1 MEPSVVTA
9 PDHTA
14 RPGWQD
20 RLRAAGIHLGLSV
33 LVAAL
38 AGTLVFL
45 LWYPYPY
52 REVSGGRELFQ
63 LVVAVDVVL
72 GPLITLAI
80 FDRAKA
86 WPVLRRD
93 LVVVAAVQLAGL
105 GYGLWTVEQARPIHL
120 VFEIDRFRVVH
131 AVDVPEELAGKAP
144 PEVRVAPLGG
154 PTLLSLR
161 AFRDQKE
168 SMEATLAALQGLPLS
183 ARPELWQPYEAGRA
197 DVLRAAAPV
206 AELKARFPQRVA
218 EIDAAL
224 QRAGR
229 DTNRTLYLPMMARK
243 TTGWTVLVDAATA
256 DVVGFLPLDSF

>member
-9 PDHTA
+9 PDHTVRA
-14 RPGWQD
+14 GWPD
-20 RLRAAGIHLGLSV
+20 RLRAAAIHLGLSL

-52 REVSGGRELFQ
+52 REVSGGRELFL

-80 FDRAKA
+80 FNRAKA

-93 LVVVAAVQLAGL
+93 LVTVAIVQLAGL
-105 GYGLWTVEQARPIHL
+105 AYGLWTVEQARPIHL
-120 VFEIDRFRVVH
+120 VFEIDRFRVIH
-131 AVDVPEELAGKAP
+131 AVDVPEELADKAP
-144 PEVRVAPLGG
+144 PQVRFAPLTG
-154 PTLLSLR
+154 PTPLSLR
-161 AFRDQKE
+161 PFRDQNE

-183 ARPELWQPYEAGRA
+183 ARPELWQTYDAGRA
-197 DVLRAAAPV
+197 DVLRAAGPV
-206 AELKARFPQRVA
+206 AELKMRFPQRA
-218 EIDAAL
+218 PEIDAAL

-229 DTNRTLYLPMMARK
+229 DTNRILYLPMMARK